1 MLSALLMVSPTTIE
15 REIRFLLRMLW
26 TCFKN
31 LIEWP
36 TPEQRM
42 NMANNS
48 EHFPGRVAPVA
59 AIDETNL
66 FVIDFIRGEL

>member
-1 MLSALLMVSPTTIE
+1 MLRALFMVSRTTIE
-15 REIRFLLRMLW
+15 REIRFLLRILW
-26 TCFKN
+26 TCFRN

-36 TPEQRM
+36 TTEQRM

-59 AIDETNL
+59 AINETTL
-66 FVIDFIRGEL
+66 SVIAFIRGE